1 MISLFAATLTLGVGT
16 LAPPMDMKRY
26 QLVTLEAGKDAPNVE
41 DAALP
46 QLQSAHLA
54 YLESLWKKRQAV
66 LVGPLGD
73 PVRRGLVLL
82 DAPTAED
89 AKRVML
95 ADPLVKAGFLVPKV
109 MTVTA
114 EREATGFDGEFLDL
128 EPLVIVFFTWNRSR
142 FEETSIEG
150 RYGYRSIA
158 DGVRGLRD
166 EIQLRDERP
175 PLFFAFSEDIIRPS
189 ELVVLRGMTK
199 DQAIDWAKAFPL
211 VDLGFVDAEAVEFM
225 TTKSAFPKKG
235 QSMAS
240 I

>member
-1 MISLFAATLTLGVGT
+1 MTLGVGT
-16 LAPPMDMKRY
+16 LATPIDMTRY
-26 QLVTLEAGKDAPNVE
+26 QLVTLEADKDAPYVD
-41 DAALP
+41 DAAMR
-46 QLQSAHLA
+46 QLQSAHVA

-82 DAPTAED
+82 DAPTAEG
-89 AKRVML
+89 AKHTMR
-95 ADPLVKAGFLVPKV
+95 ADPLVKAEFLVPKV
-109 MTVTA
+109 VTVTA
-114 EREATGFDGEFLDL
+114 ETGAMGFDGEFLDL

-142 FEETSIEG
+142 FEETSTEG
-150 RYGYRSIA
+150 RSGYRSFA

-175 PLFFAFSEDIIRPS
+175 PLFFAFSEDTNRPS

-211 VDLGFVDAEAVEFM
+211 VDLGFVDTEAVEFM
-225 TTKSAFPKKG
+225 TTKAAFPKKG

-240 I
+240 T